1 MLPSGDINSQLQC
14 FFANNSVQTLNKVG
28 QFIHEALKTRMTLRK
43 GKKSHYSNI
52 LYLLGIKY
60 QYMYSMYV
68 SSTYICTYVRI
79 YVSSKVNICFYY
91 WLYVRWKGMQLMDV
105 FKPNNTIYVI
115 IHTVLLV
122 TRIFDYSWF
131 LV

>member
-14 FFANNSVQTLNKVG
+14 LFANNSVQTLNKVG
-28 QFIHEALKTRMTLRK
+28 QFINEALKTRMTLRK

-91 WLYVRWKGMQLMDV
+91 
-105 FKPNNTIYVI
+105 
-115 IHTVLLV
+115 
-122 TRIFDYSWF
+122 
-131 LV
+131 